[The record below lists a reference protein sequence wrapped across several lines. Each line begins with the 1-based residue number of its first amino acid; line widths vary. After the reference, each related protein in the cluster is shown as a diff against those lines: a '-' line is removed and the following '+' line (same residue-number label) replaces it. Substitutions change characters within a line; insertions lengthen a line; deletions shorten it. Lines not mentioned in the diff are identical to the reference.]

1 MKQFII
7 TEQEKYNILKQY
19 GLFEQSSRTI
29 PTWSYSETKLPTSK
43 IVEINFP
50 FNQTKEVII
59 NNKYNLGIKF
69 FRNLNTKVGINVP
82 DKIEINSIK
91 LIDNS
96 NKSYTINKKSTTN
109 YYMPQTGPFAAPPP
123 KKDWDYFISKIYEPE
138 IKIPGIGIKMSFV
151 DIVTTILSLAPNPYA
166 YGAAVLLDISSI
178 FYFIKTDDKYEAGLR
193 AMLLFIPL
201 NDLPFV
207 RAIGK
212 KVFIK
217 LLKILKDI
225 SKNIS
230 AVKRLG
236 KKEFNAI
243 IQLSKEFFKNGK
255 NIYKVFK
262 KAIKN
267 LFLFIKLVKATSAL
281 KLKDFLFMLY
291 KYNKSNPTSFA
302 ASSKKILFV
311 LIKMFAKIGIII
323 SSWDELWELFAS
335 NSDKQ
340 KHTLKKDLDSV
351 NNQSMGDLSFSTKFE
366 LFNQVG
372 ENLDLTD
379 YVLSQT

>member
-96 NKSYTINKKSTTN
+96 NKSYTINKKSNTN

-340 KHTLKKDLDSV
+340 KHNLKKDLDSV

>member
-82 DKIEINSIK
+82 DKIAINSIK

-96 NKSYTINKKSTTN
+96 NKSYTINEKSNTN

>member
-82 DKIEINSIK
+82 DKIAINSIK

-96 NKSYTINKKSTTN
+96 NKSYTINEKSNTN

-311 LIKMFAKIGIII
+311 LIKMFAKIGITI

-340 KHTLKKDLDSV
+340 KHNLKKDLDSV

>member
-1 MKQFII
+1 
-7 TEQEKYNILKQY
+7 
-19 GLFEQSSRTI
+19 
-29 PTWSYSETKLPTSK
+29 
-43 IVEINFP
+43 
-50 FNQTKEVII
+50 
-59 NNKYNLGIKF
+59 
-69 FRNLNTKVGINVP
+69 
-82 DKIEINSIK
+82 
-91 LIDNS
+91 
-96 NKSYTINKKSTTN
+96 
-109 YYMPQTGPFAAPPP
+109 MPPTGPFAAPPP

-138 IKIPGIGIKMSFV
+138 IRIPGIGIKMSFV
-151 DIVTTILSLAPNPYA
+151 DIVTTILSLIPIPYT
-166 YGAAVLLDISSI
+166 YGASVLLDISSI

-243 IQLSKEFFKNGK
+243 IQLAKEFFKNGK
-255 NIYKVFK
+255 SIYKVFK

-311 LIKMFAKIGIII
+311 LIKMLAKIGIII
-323 SSWDELWELFAS
+323 TSWDELWELFAS

-340 KHTLKKDLDSV
+340 KHNLKKELDSV

>member
-1 MKQFII
+1 
-7 TEQEKYNILKQY
+7 
-19 GLFEQSSRTI
+19 
-29 PTWSYSETKLPTSK
+29 
-43 IVEINFP
+43 
-50 FNQTKEVII
+50 
-59 NNKYNLGIKF
+59 
-69 FRNLNTKVGINVP
+69 
-82 DKIEINSIK
+82 
-91 LIDNS
+91 
-96 NKSYTINKKSTTN
+96 
-109 YYMPQTGPFAAPPP
+109 
-123 KKDWDYFISKIYEPE
+123 
-138 IKIPGIGIKMSFV
+138 MSFV
-151 DIVTTILSLAPNPYA
+151 DIVTTILSLAPNPYT

-201 NDLPFV
+201 NDLPFI

-212 KVFIK
+212 KMFI
-217 LLKILKDI
+217 KILKIFKDF

-230 AVKRLG
+230 AIKRLG
-236 KKEFNAI
+236 KKEFQAI
-243 IQLSKEFFKNGK
+243 IELSKDFFNNGK

-291 KYNKSNPTSFA
+291 KYNKSNPTSFG

-311 LIKMFAKIGIII
+311 LIKMLAKIGIII
-323 SSWDELWELFAS
+323 TSWDELWELFAS

-340 KHTLKKDLDSV
+340 KRNLKKDLDSL
-351 NNQSMGDLSFSTKFE
+351 NNQSMGDLSFSTKFD

-372 ENLDLTD
+372 ENLELTD

>member
-19 GLFEQSSRTI
+19 GLFEQSSRSI

-50 FNQTKEVII
+50 FNQTQKII
-59 NNKYNLGIKF
+59 VNDKYNLDSNF
-69 FRNLNTKVGINVP
+69 FRNINNKVGINVP
-82 DKIEINSIK
+82 DKIAISSIK
-91 LIDNS
+91 VIDNS
-96 NKSYTINKKSTTN
+96 NRSYTTNKKSNTN
-109 YYMPQTGPFAAPPP
+109 YYIPQTGPFAPMPTGEEW
-123 KKDWDYFISKIYEPE
+123 KYFANKIYEPE
-138 IKIPGIGIKMSFV
+138 ITIPGIGIKMSFV
-151 DIVTTILSLAPNPYA
+151 DIVTTILSLAPNPYT

-178 FYFIKTDDKYEAGLR
+178 FYFIKTDNNYEAGLR

-217 LLKILKDI
+217 LLKILEDI

-243 IQLSKEFFKNGK
+243 IELAKEFFKNGK

-291 KYNKSNPTSFA
+291 TYNKSNPTSFA

-311 LIKMFAKIGIII
+311 LIKMLAKIGIII
-323 SSWDELWELFAS
+323 TSWDELWELFAS

-340 KHTLKKDLDSV
+340 KRNLKKDLDSV
-351 NNQSMGDLSFSTKFE
+351 NNQSMGDLSFSTKFD

-372 ENLDLTD
+372 ENLELTD

>member
-82 DKIEINSIK
+82 DKIVINSIK

-96 NKSYTINKKSTTN
+96 NKSYTINEKSNTN

-217 LLKILKDI
+217 LLKILEDI

-340 KHTLKKDLDSV
+340 KHNLKKDLDSV